1 MTAEEDR
8 RAGVTITN
16 REIYDQVLAT
26 KDLTAKLVD
35 KIDVVEKRDTDHEAR
50 IRSLEQ
56 WRWTMTGITAVISWG
71 GAAIVAAITGG

>member
-1 MTAEEDR
+1 MPTDDDR
-8 RAGVTITN
+8 RSGVTVSN

-26 KDLTAKLVD
+26 KGLTSKLVD
-35 KIDVVEKRDTDHEAR
+35 KLEVVEKRDTDHEAR

-56 WRWTMTGITAVISWG
+56 WRWTMTGVTAVISWG